1 MNVACARRRDVER
14 CAGARR
20 REKRP
25 VYRSVVLKIPV
36 DTIASSTFGRFD
48 ALVGVSRI
56 TLTRGVAALDTI
68 NSVIDS
74 RLSGVNNGN
83 DPTRKGFERRVAF
96 EVFKQQ
102 ISADTRAIGA
112 PRLVGENRNRW
123 KARRTRRASFHYG
136 RLINLTILPVA
147 GFIDAKR
154 HVDISEHGYERW
166 GSAERIID
174 ENRRTPIRLLTDSE
188 FYCTAAADVRAV
200 FNVKPLNDLS
210 TTTRVATFA

>member
-154 HVDISEHGYERW
+154 RITLTSPNTAT
-166 GSAERIID
+166 SAGVVPRE
-174 ENRRTPIRLLTDSE
+174 
-188 FYCTAAADVRAV
+188 
-200 FNVKPLNDLS
+200 LS
-210 TTTRVATFA
+210 TKTAELRFDCWRTVNSTVPPPPTLEPFST